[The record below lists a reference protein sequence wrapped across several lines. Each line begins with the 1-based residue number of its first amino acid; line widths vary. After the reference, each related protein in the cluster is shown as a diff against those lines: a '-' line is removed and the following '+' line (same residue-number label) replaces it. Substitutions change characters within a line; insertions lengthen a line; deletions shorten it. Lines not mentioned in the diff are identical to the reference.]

1 MLSRGYLQNLRGK
14 NRWGIRDTGF
24 ALGSLLCTF
33 CHPSGFFPLYKEEA
47 GAFRID
53 PGMMELT
60 PALAA
65 RIIGADL
72 IIATTAYD
80 ALPFSEY
87 NTPLRAFRKLIEFV
101 KENNTKRLLKAI
113 RILSSITMSG
123 TILLTIFTWRKSL
136 LPSATGKRKK

>member
-1 MLSRGYLQNLRGK
+1 
-14 NRWGIRDTGF
+14 
-24 ALGSLLCTF
+24 
-33 CHPSGFFPLYKEEA
+33 
-47 GAFRID
+47 
-53 PGMMELT
+53 MELT